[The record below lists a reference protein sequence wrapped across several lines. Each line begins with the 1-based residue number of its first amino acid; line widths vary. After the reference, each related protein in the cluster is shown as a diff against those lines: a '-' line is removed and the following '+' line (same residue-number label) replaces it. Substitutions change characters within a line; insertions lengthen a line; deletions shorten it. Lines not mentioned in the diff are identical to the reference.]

1 MSKIWFIT
9 GSSRGFGRV
18 WAEAALERGDK
29 VAATARSTKT
39 LKTLVDSYADNVL
52 PLELDVTNKAH
63 VDQAVLR
70 AHEAFGRIDV
80 LVNNA
85 GYGLF
90 GTIEEVSESQAR
102 EQIETNVFGALW
114 VTKAVVPIMR
124 EQRSGRIVQISSI
137 AGVLANA
144 NLGLYHASKWALEGF
159 SQALAAEMRE
169 FGVKV
174 TIVEPGGFTT
184 DWGTTSAV
192 WADPLPAYD
201 RIREAHA
208 ARRAKMRRGDPQATA
223 RVMLQLVDME
233 EPPLRVV
240 FGSGM
245 VDALK
250 KEYENRIAVWEQYR
264 HLAEEA
270 QGGELVR

>member
-1 MSKIWFIT
+1 MSKVWFVT
-9 GSSRGFGRV
+9 GASRGFGRV
-18 WAEAALERGDK
+18 WVEAALARGDK
-29 VAATARSTKT
+29 VAATARNTQS
-39 LKTLVDSYADNVL
+39 LDALVDSYHENVL
-52 PLELDVTNKAH
+52 AIELDVTSKSAVDRAVRDAH
-63 VDQAVLR
+63 
-70 AHEAFGRIDV
+70 HNFGRLDV
-80 LVNNA
+80 VVNNA

-90 GTIEEVSESQAR
+90 GTIEEVSETQAR

-114 VTKAVVPIMR
+114 VTKAALPFMR
-124 EQRSGRIVQISSI
+124 EQRSGRIIQISSI

-159 SQALAAEMRE
+159 SQALAAEMRD

-174 TIVEPGGFTT
+174 MIVEPGGFTT
-184 DWGTTSAV
+184 EWGTTSAI
-192 WADPLPAYD
+192 WADPLPAYQKV
-201 RIREAHA
+201 REAHS

-223 RVMLQLVDME
+223 RVMLRLVDME

-245 VDALK
+245 IDALK
-250 KEYENRIAVWEQYR
+250 SEYEKRIAVWEEYR
-264 HLAEEA
+264 RLAEEA

>member
-1 MSKIWFIT
+1 MSKVWFIT
-9 GSSRGFGRV
+9 GSSRGFGRI
-18 WAEAALERGDK
+18 WTEAALARGDK
-29 VAATARSTKT
+29 VAATARNTESLESLAGSHGK
-39 LKTLVDSYADNVL
+39 SVL
-52 PLELDVTNKAH
+52 PIQLDVTKKTE
-63 VDQAVLR
+63 VDEAVR
-70 AHEAFGRIDV
+70 RVHETFGRIDV

-90 GTIEEVSESQAR
+90 GTIEEVSEAQAR

-124 EQRSGRIVQISSI
+124 EQRSGRIVQISSV

-144 NLGLYHASKWALEGF
+144 NLGMYHASKWALEGF
-159 SQALAAEMRE
+159 SQALAVEMRE

-184 DWGTTSAV
+184 EWGTTSAV
-192 WADPLPAYD
+192 WAEPLPAYEP
-201 RIREAHA
+201 IREAHA

-223 RVMLQLVDME
+223 RVMFELVDME

-240 FGSGM
+240 FGSGL

-250 KEYENRIAVWEQYR
+250 TEYEKRVAVWEEYR
-264 HLAEEA
+264 RLAEES
-270 QGGELVR
+270 QGGELVS

>member
-1 MSKIWFIT
+1 MSKVWFIT
-9 GSSRGFGRV
+9 GSSRGFGRI
-18 WAEAALERGDK
+18 WAEAALARGDR
-29 VAATARSTKT
+29 VAATARKT
-39 LKTLVDSYADNVL
+39 ETLQALVDSHGDNVL
-52 PLELDVTNKAH
+52 PVELDVTSKAE
-63 VDQAVLR
+63 VDRAVRR
-70 AHEAFGRIDV
+70 AHDTFGRIDV

-90 GTIEEVSESQAR
+90 GAIEEVSEAQAR

-124 EQRSGRIVQISSI
+124 EQRSGHIIQISST

-159 SQALAAEMRE
+159 SQALAVEMKE

-184 DWGTTSAV
+184 EWGTTSAV
-192 WADPLPAYD
+192 WANPLAAYES
-201 RIREAHA
+201 IRQAHA
-208 ARRAKMRRGDPQATA
+208 GRRAKMRRGDPQATA
-223 RVMLQLVDME
+223 RVMQQLVEMP

-240 FGSGM
+240 FGAGI

-250 KEYENRIAVWEQYR
+250 KEYANRIAVWEQYR